1 MKMSLYLYSGPEFG
15 ERDDAVSAIKDSL
28 QKKFSS
34 CEFYSYYAVETPIA
48 DAMQKLYGA
57 SLFSEATCVIFHGA
71 EQIKKKED
79 IQKIADWAKGAGESS
94 VLILVSDEISCDAKL
109 EKIVAKECRRQFW
122 EMFDE
127 QKIPWLKNYFSKNGY
142 SIEND
147 ACEEI
152 LDLVENNTQALKNEC
167 SRFFVCFPPGAK
179 ITVENVDSLIEHG
192 REESAFTLFDAMA
205 DGAKSPSER
214 LEGALGILQKI
225 RLSKDSSSVMIIS
238 GLSYCF
244 RRLSAWYAL
253 KIAGKTD
260 DFSLKTSGFASKK
273 SRRQYSSAERV
284 WNYGQS
290 AAICALLSE
299 TDMQIRSG
307 GAGLEDTLLQM
318 LLYEIIMKR
327 GARIS
332 AYSECP

>member
-1 MKMSLYLYSGPEFG
+1 MSLYLYSGPEFG

-34 CEFYSYYAVETPIA
+34 CEFYSYYSVETPIA

-57 SLFSEATCVIFHGA
+57 SLFSDATCVVFHGA

-79 IQKIADWAKGAGESS
+79 VQKIAEWANGAPDSS

-109 EKIVAKECRRQFW
+109 EKIVPKECRRQFW
-122 EMFDE
+122 EMYE
-127 QKIPWLKNYFSKNGY
+127 EAKIPWLKNYFSKNGY
-142 SIEND
+142 SIESD

-167 SRFFVCFPPGAK
+167 SRFFVCFPTGAK

-205 DGAKSPSER
+205 DGSKNAAAR
-214 LEGALGILQKI
+214 LESALAILQKI

-244 RRLSAWYAL
+244 RRLSAWHAL
-253 KIAGKTD
+253 KSCGKTD
-260 DFSLKTSGFASKK
+260 DFSLKTNGFASKK
-273 SRRQYSSAERV
+273 SRRQFAAAERV
-284 WNYGQS
+284 WNHGQS

-307 GAGLEDTLLQM
+307 GSGVEDTILQM

-327 GARIS
+327 GARI
-332 AYSECP
+332 AKYETV

>member
-1 MKMSLYLYSGPEFG
+1 MSLYLYSGPEFG
-15 ERDDAVSAIKDSL
+15 ERDDAVLAVKNSL

-34 CEFYSYYAVETPIA
+34 CEFYSYYSVELSIA

-57 SLFSEATCVIFHGA
+57 SLFSDVTCVVFHGA

-79 IQKIADWAKGAGESS
+79 VQKIADWAKTAPESS

-109 EKIVAKECRRQFW
+109 EKIVPKECRRQFW
-122 EMFDE
+122 EMFEE

-142 SIEND
+142 SIESD

-167 SRFFVCFPPGAK
+167 SRFFVCFPQGAK
-179 ITVENVDSLIEHG
+179 ITVENVDSLIEHV
-192 REESAFTLFDAMA
+192 REESAFTLFDAMSEA
-205 DGAKSPSER
+205 SKNPSDR
-214 LEGALGILQKI
+214 LESALGILQKI

-238 GLSYCF
+238 GLSFCF
-244 RRLSAWYAL
+244 RRLSVWHSL
-253 KIAGKTD
+253 KAAGKTD

-273 SRRQYSSAERV
+273 SRRQYSAAERV
-284 WNYGQS
+284 WNAGQT

-307 GAGLEDTLLQM
+307 GAGMEDTLLQM
-318 LLYEIIMKR
+318 LLYEIILKR
-327 GARIS
+327 GAKMS
-332 AYSECP
+332 LYV